1 MIRNTLI
8 FAALVIITAIAW
20 RFIGSDASQSR
31 ERGATQVVL
40 HSVTQQTLEQTI
52 EAIGSARAQESVTI
66 TTSVTEKIE
75 AIHFQQ
81 GQSVDKNTLLVS
93 LNSKEEEAQ
102 LKAARVNLAEQKR
115 EYKRIENL
123 VKQKSVSASELD
135 RLQSSI
141 DLAKARINEAQAKIA
156 DRRIRAPFSGQLGL
170 RFVSPGA
177 LLSPGDAITTLDKIE
192 QLEVE
197 FELAETYL
205 PFIQPGQSLQATSN
219 AYPQLSFDGQIETLD
234 SRIDNATRSIR
245 VRATIDNKE
254 QKLKPGMM
262 LVLRIVSEQR
272 QAIMI
277 PEEAIFMRA
286 NQHFVYAVDEN
297 MTVSERPIKVGL
309 RTRGEVEII
318 EGLQDA
324 EKIVHQGLLKVR
336 PGSQVEAQV
345 ETWREDAK

>member
-1 MIRNTLI
+1 MIRNVL
-8 FAALVIITAIAW
+8 IITALTIIAAITW
-20 RFIGSDASQSR
+20 RFLSSDASQSR
-31 ERGATQVVL
+31 DRGPTPVVL
-40 HSVTQQTLEQTI
+40 HSVTTKPLEQTI

-66 TTSVTEKIE
+66 TGSVTEKIE
-75 AIHFQQ
+75 SIHFQQ
-81 GQSVDKNTLLVS
+81 GQKVDKGTLLVS
-93 LNSKEEEAQ
+93 LNSEEEEAQ
-102 LKAARVNLAEQKR
+102 LKAARVNLSEQKR

-141 DLAKARINEAQAKIA
+141 DLANARIKEAQAKIA

-177 LLSPGDAITTLDKIE
+177 LLSPGDSITTLDKID

-197 FELAETYL
+197 FEMAETYL
-205 PFIQPGQSLQATSN
+205 PYIQPNQSLNAISN
-219 AYPQLSFDGQIETLD
+219 AYPKLNFNGQIKTLD
-234 SRIDNATRSIR
+234 SRIDNTTRSIR
-245 VRATIDNKE
+245 VRATIDNQD

-262 LVLRIVSEQR
+262 LVLRIISEQR

-286 NQHFVYAVDEN
+286 KQHYVYIVDKN
-297 MTVSERPIKVGL
+297 MVVNERAIKVGL
-309 RTRGEVEII
+309 RTRGEVEVI
-318 EGLQDA
+318 EGLKDGEQ
-324 EKIVHQGLLKVR
+324 IVHQGLLKVR

-345 ETWREDAK
+345 ETWREGA

>member
-8 FAALVIITAIAW
+8 FFILVILIAITW
-20 RFIGSDASQSR
+20 RYFGSGDAQNR
-31 ERGATQVVL
+31 TRGPVGVVL
-40 HSVTQQTLEQTI
+40 HQVALQPLEQTI
-52 EAIGSARAQESVTI
+52 EAIGSARAKESVTI

-81 GQSVDKNTLLVS
+81 GQSVDKDTLLVS
-93 LNSKEEEAQ
+93 LNSEEEEAQ

-123 VKQKSVSASELD
+123 VEQKSVSASELD

-177 LLSPGDAITTLDKIE
+177 LLSPGDIITSLDKIE

-205 PFIQPGQSLQATSN
+205 PYIQPGQKLKATSN
-219 AYPQLSFDGQIETLD
+219 AYPQLEFKGEIETLD
-234 SRIDNATRSIR
+234 SRVNNATRSIR
-245 VRATIDNKE
+245 VRATIENKE
-254 QKLKPGMM
+254 EKLKPGMM
-262 LVLRIVSEQR
+262 LVLSIVSEQR

-277 PEEAIFMRA
+277 PEEAVFMRA
-286 NQHFVYAVDEN
+286 NQHYVYAVNES
-297 MTVSERPIKVGL
+297 MSVSEKAVEVGL
-309 RTRGEVEII
+309 RTRGKVEII
-318 EGLQDA
+318 NGLDNGEQ
-324 EKIVHQGLLKVR
+324 IVHQGLLKVR

-345 ETWREDAK
+345 ETWREGK